1 MVNAQG
7 AQEWFD
13 KRKANLRN
21 REKININTEIKSE
34 NQKNKYKLKGSLNI
48 NGLVKLKIFD
58 CSDNEIVN
66 IELSECTNLHKL
78 ILSNNPL
85 SGSLEFLKNSTRLS
99 ELDISNTNI
108 DDGLELLPENLKKI
122 TCKDDNKKKR
132 RKIIEQLKDYCL
144 DTTKGIY
151 NLEKWRED
159 NRKSIEDARKKM
171 NDMQKLIDLKNNNVD
186 LLLQTYQEFGN
197 IEKILQGHFQEKLN
211 ATQLVGKAIEEL
223 EKLERINSQLLEF
236 QLKRVS

>member
-1 MVNAQG
+1 
-7 AQEWFD
+7 
-13 KRKANLRN
+13 
-21 REKININTEIKSE
+21 
-34 NQKNKYKLKGSLNI
+34 
-48 NGLVKLKIFD
+48 
-58 CSDNEIVN
+58 
-66 IELSECTNLHKL
+66 
-78 ILSNNPL
+78 SNNPL

-132 RKIIEQLKDYCL
+132 RKILEQLKDYCL

-171 NDMQKLIDLKNNNVD
+171 NDMQKLND
-186 LLLQTYQEFGN
+186 
-197 IEKILQGHFQEKLN
+197 
-211 ATQLVGKAIEEL
+211 TQLVGKAIEEL

-236 QLKRVS
+236 QLKRVSKLQNELEEKKNDLELLKTSLERTEKERDELKKGIIVLAEEFKRKKEEILKKEKIIIETKLELKKEEIIKL